1 MPEVEAGVTVVYLE
15 PIGSGASA
23 RLASPSE
30 YTLARYADELEG
42 FRQAIGLEKTC
53 LIGHS
58 HGGFVAQKYALA
70 HADRLSAV
78 VLYDTS
84 PRTDSEF
91 WKAAE
96 ARRKEF
102 FGTQPWFSQA
112 VAAYDAEE
120 STKTDDEMT
129 AVFSREM
136 PLYFADFDAH
146 ADVYRARFA
155 GVRETVGPLHSNDP
169 APFDTRDELSKLHVP
184 TLVIVG
190 RRDFVCSVPFAEELH
205 QAISG
210 SAMIVLEHSGHMG
223 HIEEPAAF
231 SSALVRF
238 VRETGRL
245 RRR

>member
-70 HADRLSAV
+70 HADRLSAL

-91 WKAAE
+91 GKAMGAY
-96 ARRKEF
+96 ANEF
-102 FGTQPWFSQA
+102 FGTRPWFSDA
-112 VAAYDAEE
+112 VAALDAEE
-120 STKTDDEMT
+120 STKTDDDMT
-129 AVFSREM
+129 AVVRREL
-136 PLYFADFDAH
+136 PLYFADFDDH
-146 ADVYRARFA
+146 VDVYQARFRGLRA
-155 GVRETVGPLHSNDP
+155 TVAPSHSNDP
-169 APFDTRDELSKLHVP
+169 APFDTRAELSKLHVP

-210 SAMIVLEHSGHMG
+210 SEMIVMEHSGHMG

-238 VRETGRL
+238 VSSHR
-245 RRR
+245 